1 MSMEE
6 MKQRPK
12 AIIVGGSIAGISC
25 AHALISAGWNVVVL
39 EKSTSPPQRNAT
51 GAGIAMD
58 PLSQKIIKSWISQ
71 PQLLQE
77 ITIPLTIDQNVVT
90 DGDKIRILTRDEKFN
105 FRAAHWSELHGL
117 LFNDLPPEIFLW
129 GHHFLSLHISK
140 DRTSVSVKAKC
151 VQTDEIIE
159 INGDLLVAADGS
171 LSSIRK
177 TFLPDLKLRYSGYCA
192 WRGILDFSGKENSE
206 TVLGI
211 RKLYSDL
218 GNGVYIHLAGETHSV
233 LYELGYEKL
242 NWVLFVHHP
251 EPKLKG
257 NSVTMKVTSDM
268 INNMYKEAEKVCL
281 PEFVELMK
289 KSKEP
294 FLNFIYDCDPLEQIV
309 WDNVVLIGDA
319 AHPTTPHG
327 ARSTNMAI
335 ADAAILGKCLQ
346 KWGAENLASALED
359 YQRLR
364 LPVTSKQ
371 VLYSRKM
378 GRIKQGLHVPGVKTF
393 DPKTASPKECEKLLP
408 HKNMPFFYGVPGLD
422 G

>member
-1 MSMEE
+1 MSETI
-6 MKQRPK
+6 KKRAK

-25 AHALISAGWNVVVL
+25 AHALISAGWDVVVL
-39 EKSTSPPQRNAT
+39 EKSSSPPKSSAT

-58 PLSQKIIKSWISQ
+58 LLSQKIVKSWISQ
-71 PQLLQE
+71 PHLLQE

-90 DGDKIRILTRDEKFN
+90 DGDKIRILTRDENFN

-117 LFNDLPPEIFLW
+117 LSNDLPSEIFLW
-129 GHHFLSLHISK
+129 GHLFLSLHISEDK
-140 DRTSVSVKAKC
+140 ASVSVKAKC

-192 WRGILDFSGKENSE
+192 WRGVLDFSGKENSE
-206 TVLGI
+206 TILGI

-218 GNGVYIHLAGETHSV
+218 GNCSYFHLAGGSHSV
-233 LYELGYEKL
+233 LYELRYEKL
-242 NWVLFVHHP
+242 NWVWYVLHP
-251 EPKLKG
+251 EPELKG
-257 NSVTMKVTSDM
+257 NSVTMKVNTDM
-268 INNMYKEAEKVCL
+268 INNLHQEAEEVWH
-281 PEFVELMK
+281 PEFVKVMK
-289 KSKEP
+289 ESKEP
-294 FLNFIYDCDPLEQIV
+294 FLNFIYDCDPLQQIV

-327 ARSTNMAI
+327 GRSTNMAI
-335 ADAAILGKCLQ
+335 ADAAVFGKCLQ
-346 KWGAENLASALED
+346 KWGVEDLASALEE

-371 VLYSRKM
+371 VLHSRRM
-378 GRIKQGLHVPGVKTF
+378 GRLKQGLHLPDVNTF
-393 DPKTASPKECEKLLP
+393 DPKTASQEECEKLLP